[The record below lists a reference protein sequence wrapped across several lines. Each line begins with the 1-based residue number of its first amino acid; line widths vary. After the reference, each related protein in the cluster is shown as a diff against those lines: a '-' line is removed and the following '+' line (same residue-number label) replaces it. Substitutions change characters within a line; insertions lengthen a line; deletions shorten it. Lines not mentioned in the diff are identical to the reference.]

1 MNPTQMT
8 ARVTATVDGLT
19 SRWGAGAIRWIAAIL
34 WLGNVSW
41 KRPPDFGRTAG
52 GCRALCRYVEH
63 GIDHPVLP
71 GSAWLFEHVISPH
84 LWAFGWFTIL
94 GEGLVAVLLAAG
106 RFRRTAAVAGIALSI
121 GILAAVAN
129 APGEWYW
136 SYLLMIALHVAVLV
150 TTPESPEPPARSMA
164 FATTGFG
171 VLMVV
176 AHVGEG
182 LAGTAFTIFGSG
194 APFPGDLVRNLFGGS
209 MALGLVVAA
218 IGIACLAVLPKVGAT
233 LSRRIGAGIAVAAAV
248 MFLTYGSDGTAIG
261 LGSTT
266 TTACVLAALGVALA
280 LVPRAEL
287 PTE

>member
-1 MNPTQMT
+1 
-8 ARVTATVDGLT
+8 
-19 SRWGAGAIRWIAAIL
+19 
-34 WLGNVSW
+34 
-41 KRPPDFGRTAG
+41 
-52 GCRALCRYVEH
+52 
-63 GIDHPVLP
+63 
-71 GSAWLFEHVISPH
+71 
-84 LWAFGWFTIL
+84 
-94 GEGLVAVLLAAG
+94 
-106 RFRRTAAVAGIALSI
+106 
-121 GILAAVAN
+121 
-129 APGEWYW
+129 
-136 SYLLMIALHVAVLV
+136 
-150 TTPESPEPPARSMA
+150 MA